1 MGEALLLSFF
11 NKIEVNSI
19 IFLLFIL
26 LPSSSFAGGIAS
38 IDQIGDANS
47 TTLIQGEFENE
58 GIVLQS
64 GDENTA
70 GISQNNP
77 TAGVKNKATITQGS
91 IGSCT
96 GCVATV
102 IQNGSENRAEITQEG
117 ERNEANLIQDGGTN
131 NRGEVEQFGDNNL
144 ATFDQQG
151 DDNTAFS
158 KQTGNDNAFEITQE
172 NSDNF
177 VEINQFNGVGG
188 PVKITQPGNDSIIIN
203 QGP

>member
-1 MGEALLLSFF
+1 MFSFF

-26 LPSSSFAGGIAS
+26 LPSPSFAGGIAS
-38 IDQIGDANS
+38 IDQVGDANS
-47 TTLIQGEFENE
+47 TILIQGEFENE

-77 TAGVKNKATITQGS
+77 TAGVKNTATINQGS
-91 IGSCT
+91 IEFCT
-96 GCVATV
+96 GCVAT
-102 IQNGSENRAEITQEG
+102 ITQNGSQNTGLITQEG
-117 ERNEANLIQDGGTN
+117 ERNEANLIQDGTN
-131 NRGEVEQFGDNNL
+131 NSGEVEQLGDDNL

-158 KQTGNDNAFEITQE
+158 TQTGNDNAFEITQE
-172 NSDNF
+172 LGDNF
-177 VEINQFNGVGG
+177 LQINQSGGAGSGPGG
-188 PVKITQPGNDSIIIN
+188 PFKIIQPGGDSIIIN